1 MSNTTLP
8 QIVGYARVSTASG
21 EQLSSLET
29 QKSRLKSAGVQKIF
43 TDVESG
49 RSNDRQAFN
58 DLLQLIDKRAIK
70 EIVVTRFDR
79 LGRDAAYVDAA
90 LVLASKKSVVI
101 RTIDTG
107 VVDTE
112 SPTGF
117 LMSRISTSLAE
128 MESKMLSMRVKK
140 ALEQK
145 WKDGKIPRPKIPWG
159 YRRVKQ
165 GDKECLELH
174 PVEAER
180 ARLFIEQLKN
190 NGYRF
195 STTIKGSKDVPL
207 ATTAGVKRWLC
218 NPILRG
224 GIGFVQTTE
233 YRYEKIIW
241 GLHEP
246 LIKHEDWFSIQRVL
260 DFNKNTWG
268 RSAKVKPKL
277 LSGLVY
283 CSSCKNKLAY
293 TSRKSETHQFALR
306 CNSFKCN
313 FYSRRTKEKM
323 ILEAINSALAKRAK
337 ELASLT
343 ENEPVEVTKLRSEI
357 DTLSKLNDPDLKEV
371 IEKKKEKLTGLLL
384 TESPILKER
393 ASLMAEPAFWQHA
406 ASLPDTRLREIYL
419 EFVLKAVANPKGVSE
434 VELRI

>member
-1 MSNTTLP
+1 MSNKAFP
-8 QIVGYARVSTASG
+8 DVVGYARVSTEKG
-21 EQLSSLET
+21 EQLSALET
-29 QKSRLKSAGVQKIF
+29 QKSRLKTAGVKKIY

-58 DLLQLIDKRAIK
+58 DLLQLIDKRAVK

-79 LGRDAAYVDAA
+79 LGRDAAFVDAA

-140 ALEQK
+140 ALDQR
-145 WKDGKIPRPKIPWG
+145 WKDGKIPRAKIPWG
-159 YRRVKQ
+159 YYRDKQ
-165 GDKECLELH
+165 VDKDRLELH
-174 PVEAER
+174 PVEADR
-180 ARLFIEQLKN
+180 ARHFLKQLKK

-195 STTIKGSKDVPL
+195 SKTLIEYDDIPL
-207 ATTAGVKRWLC
+207 ATTSSVKRWLC

-224 GIGFVQTTE
+224 GIGFEKTSPYE
-233 YRYEKIIW
+233 YKKIIW

-246 LIKHEDWFSIQRVL
+246 LIKHEDWYAIKRIIE
-260 DFNKNTWG
+260 FNKKAWG
-268 RSAKVKPKL
+268 RSSKITPKL
-277 LSGLVY
+277 LSGLVL
-283 CSSCKNKLAY
+283 CSCCNNRMAY
-293 TSRKSETHQFALR
+293 ASRKTKTQPYYL
-306 CNSFKCN
+306 KCN
-313 FYSRRTKEKM
+313 TYKCDFYNKRTKQSM
-323 ILEAINSALAKRAK
+323 IVEAINSALTKRSK

-343 ENEPVEVTKLRSEI
+343 ETEPVAVTKLRNEI
-357 DTLSKLNDPDLKEV
+357 DTLTKLDDPDLKEA
-371 IEKKKEKLTGLLL
+371 IERKKEKLTGLLL

-393 ASLMAEPAFWQHA
+393 AELMGEPGFWKHA
-406 ASLPDTRLREIYL
+406 VNLPDNRLREIYL
-419 EFVLKAVANPKGVSE
+419 EFVLKVIANPTEVVGVD
-434 VELRI
+434 LRI